1 MDGQAIVENYRQMGK
16 EPEFTKL
23 DINQL
28 KLHLAKYLIR
38 LMSPIMEFKPTVVP
52 GSSGSMGGERLGILR
67 KNQGVSEYMSTDE
80 YRHYMAF
87 TLIPEVEEI
96 AKKYKEMPN
105 FLGTRDIVASS
116 MKGKVLAKKVI
127 TKSPQER
134 YHLTFD
140 EVRPTL
146 RDLFPEMDLTED
158 PRDYLGESWD
168 SFFRRCRPNFS
179 TLLRLLYDVSYDIPE
194 DAILSYL
201 RGTDQGNW
209 EITSNS
215 D

>member
-1 MDGQAIVENYRQMGK
+1 MDGQAIVENYRQMVK
-16 EPEFTKL
+16 DPEFTKL

-28 KLHLAKYLIR
+28 KLHWAKYLIR

-52 GSSGSMGGERLGILR
+52 GIGGERLGILR
-67 KNQGVSEYMSTDE
+67 KNQRVSEYMSTDE

-105 FLGTRDIVASS
+105 FLGTRDIVSPSA
-116 MKGKVLAKKVI
+116 KGKVLVKKVI
-127 TKSPQER
+127 AKYPQER

-140 EVRPTL
+140 EVKPTL

-158 PRDYLGESWD
+158 PRESLGESWET
-168 SFFRRCRPNFS
+168 FLRRCRPNFS
-179 TLLRLLYDVSYDIPE
+179 VLLRLLYDVSYDIPE

-201 RGTDQGNW
+201 RGTDHGNW

>member
-1 MDGQAIVENYRQMGK
+1 MDGQAIVNNYRQMVK

-28 KLHLAKYLIR
+28 KLHYAKYLIR
-38 LMSPIMEFKPTVVP
+38 LLSPIMEFKPTVIPV
-52 GSSGSMGGERLGILR
+52 SSGGMSGERLGIM
-67 KNQGVSEYMSTDE
+67 KKDQGISEYISIDE

-96 AKKYKEMPN
+96 AKKYKETPN
-105 FLGTRDIVASS
+105 LVGTRDIASA
-116 MKGKVLAKKVI
+116 KGKALAKKVL

-140 EVRPTL
+140 EVKSTL
-146 RDLFPEMDLTED
+146 EVLFPEMDLTED
-158 PRDYLGESWD
+158 PREYLGESWET
-168 SFFRRCRPNFS
+168 FLRRCRPNFS
-179 TLLRLLYDVSYDIPE
+179 VLLRILYDVSYDIPD

-201 RGTDQGNW
+201 KGTEQGNW

>member
-1 MDGQAIVENYRQMGK
+1 MDGHAIVENYRKMAK
-16 EPEFTKL
+16 DPEFTNL

-28 KLHLAKYLIR
+28 KLHWAKYLIR
-38 LMSPIMEFKPTVVP
+38 LMSPVMEFKP
-52 GSSGSMGGERLGILR
+52 SSSPTGRLGILR
-67 KNQGVSEYMSTDE
+67 KNQRVSEYMSIDE

-105 FLGTRDIVASS
+105 FLGTRDIVSPS
-116 MKGKVLAKKVI
+116 MKKVLAKKVI

-140 EVRPTL
+140 EVKPTL

-168 SFFRRCRPNFS
+168 SFLRRCRPNFS
-179 TLLRLLYDVSYDIPE
+179 VLLRLLYDVSYDIPE
-194 DAILSYL
+194 DEILSYL
-201 RGTDQGNW
+201 RGSDNGNW